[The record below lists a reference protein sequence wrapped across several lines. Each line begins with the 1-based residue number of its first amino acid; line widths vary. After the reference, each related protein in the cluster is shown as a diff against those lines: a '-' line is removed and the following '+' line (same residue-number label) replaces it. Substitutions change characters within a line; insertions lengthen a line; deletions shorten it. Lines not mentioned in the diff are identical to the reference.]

1 MLHCHMGD
9 KFIHGPEGSGAGQLH
24 SPLLVVTPP
33 AHQLMLHHLRRA
45 PEESVASSPLDSHVE
60 GFVQTQELSPKIKN
74 VSSFLG
80 QIEGDGCERLGVKK
94 RRLKHSALCF
104 TLMTMLLDS
113 GPQFASLG
121 VGGFGTPRHHEIG
134 NRDPGLGLNPFT
146 DSPHSAAFKISPVAH
161 DIASS
166 QTSAF
171 TPQATGYAA
180 ALGHTHGGQVGSYGG
195 GAFNSTRDFLFRNRG
210 VGESTAPSSQ
220 HGIFA
225 ASAGSLH
232 GPPVITDNPG
242 HLLFPGLHDQGMS
255 HSSPSGH
262 VVNSQMHLGLRG
274 DIFGRPDPYR
284 PVASPRTDPYGTQLH
299 NYSHPINMNMGMN
312 VPTHHGP
319 GAFFRYMRQPIKQEL
334 SCKWIDENQ
343 MNRPKKTCERTFST
357 MHEMVT
363 HVSMEHVGGPEQSN
377 HICFWEDCP
386 REGKS
391 FKAKYK
397 LVNHIR
403 VHTGEKPFP
412 CPFPGCGKIFAR
424 SENLKI
430 HKRTHTGRH
439 RRGHG
444 TACVKQRLAKRSY
457 SE

>member
-1 MLHCHMGD
+1 
-9 KFIHGPEGSGAGQLH
+9 
-24 SPLLVVTPP
+24 
-33 AHQLMLHHLRRA
+33 
-45 PEESVASSPLDSHVE
+45 
-60 GFVQTQELSPKIKN
+60 
-74 VSSFLG
+74 
-80 QIEGDGCERLGVKK
+80 
-94 RRLKHSALCF
+94 
-104 TLMTMLLDS
+104 MTMLLDS

-121 VGGFGTPRHHEIG
+121 VGGFGTPRHHDIG
-134 NRDPGLGLNPFT
+134 SRDSGLGLNPFA
-146 DSPHSAAFKISPVAH
+146 DSSHSAAFKISPVAH

-166 QTSAF
+166 QASAF
-171 TPQATGYAA
+171 TPQATGYSA
-180 ALGHTHGGQVGSYGG
+180 ALGHSHGGQVGSYGG

-210 VGESTAPSSQ
+210 VGETPAPSAQ

-232 GPPVITDNPG
+232 GPPGIADNPG
-242 HLLFPGLHDQGMS
+242 HLLFPGLHDQGVS
-255 HSSPSGH
+255 HTSPSGH

-284 PVASPRTDPYGTQLH
+284 PVASPRTDPYGAQLH

-312 VPTHHGP
+312 VPTHHGA

-334 SCKWIDENQ
+334 SCKWIDQNQ
-343 MNRPKKTCERTFST
+343 MNRAKKTCDRTFST

-363 HVSMEHVGGPEQSN
+363 HVSMDHVGGPEQTN
-377 HICFWEDCP
+377 HICYWEDCP

-430 HKRTHTGRH
+430 HKRTHTGRNPH
-439 RRGHG
+439 YRGM
-444 TACVKQRLAKRSY
+444 ACVKQLSEKGDIYRRNRLRS
-457 SE
+457 SENAQNELMLRFSGLPTCYCGFKVRNLFNRRKKKISPKQLHDLVTFVPQVVCDLIEVEARCGGGLLCALSASR

>member
-1 MLHCHMGD
+1 
-9 KFIHGPEGSGAGQLH
+9 
-24 SPLLVVTPP
+24 
-33 AHQLMLHHLRRA
+33 
-45 PEESVASSPLDSHVE
+45 
-60 GFVQTQELSPKIKN
+60 
-74 VSSFLG
+74 
-80 QIEGDGCERLGVKK
+80 
-94 RRLKHSALCF
+94 
-104 TLMTMLLDS
+104 MLLDS
-113 GPQFASLG
+113 APQFPSLG
-121 VGGFGTPRHHEIG
+121 VGGFGTPRHHELG
-134 NRDPGLGLNPFT
+134 NRDPGLGLSPFA
-146 DSPHSAAFKISPVAH
+146 DSSHSAAFKISPVTH

-166 QTSAF
+166 QSSAF
-171 TPQATGYAA
+171 IPQATGYAA
-180 ALGHTHGGQVGSYGG
+180 ALGHHHGGQVGSYAG

-210 VGESTAPSSQ
+210 AGIGETAPPSAQ

-232 GPPVITDNPG
+232 GPPGISDNPG
-242 HLLFPGLHDQGMS
+242 HLLFPGLHDQSVS
-255 HSSPSGH
+255 HTSPGGH

-284 PVASPRTDPYGTQLH
+284 PVVSPRTDPYGTAQLH
-299 NYSHPINMNMGMN
+299 NYNHPINMNMGMN

-319 GAFFRYMRQPIKQEL
+319 GAFFRYMRQPIKQEM

-343 MNRPKKTCERTFST
+343 MNRPKKTCDRAFST
-357 MHEMVT
+357 MHEIVT

-430 HKRTHTGRH
+430 HKRTHTGKAFAPPPPPFFFFFFFLYLQNKYFLVL
-439 RRGHG
+439 G
-444 TACVKQRLAKRSY
+444 K
-457 SE
+457 

>member
-1 MLHCHMGD
+1 
-9 KFIHGPEGSGAGQLH
+9 
-24 SPLLVVTPP
+24 
-33 AHQLMLHHLRRA
+33 
-45 PEESVASSPLDSHVE
+45 
-60 GFVQTQELSPKIKN
+60 
-74 VSSFLG
+74 
-80 QIEGDGCERLGVKK
+80 
-94 RRLKHSALCF
+94 
-104 TLMTMLLDS
+104 MTMLLDS

-121 VGGFGTPRHHEIG
+121 VGGFGTPRHHDIG
-134 NRDPGLGLNPFT
+134 SRDSSLGLNPFA
-146 DSPHSAAFKISPVAH
+146 DSSHSAAFKISPVAH

-166 QTSAF
+166 QASAF

-180 ALGHTHGGQVGSYGG
+180 ALGHSHGGQVGSYGG

-210 VGESTAPSSQ
+210 VGETPAPSAQ

-232 GPPVITDNPG
+232 GPPGIGDNPG
-242 HLLFPGLHDQGMS
+242 HLLFPGLHDQGVS
-255 HSSPSGH
+255 HTSPSGH

-284 PVASPRTDPYGTQLH
+284 PVASPRTDPYGAQLH

-334 SCKWIDENQ
+334 SCKWIDQNQ
-343 MNRPKKTCERTFST
+343 MNRAKKTCDRTFST

-363 HVSMEHVGGPEQSN
+363 HVSMDHVGGPEQTN
-377 HICFWEDCP
+377 HICYWEDCP

-430 HKRTHTGRH
+430 HKRTHTGRNPH
-439 RRGHG
+439 YGVAQINFHKWEKLQEKS
-444 TACVKQRLAKRSY
+444 TVSV
-457 SE
+457 

>member
-1 MLHCHMGD
+1 
-9 KFIHGPEGSGAGQLH
+9 
-24 SPLLVVTPP
+24 
-33 AHQLMLHHLRRA
+33 
-45 PEESVASSPLDSHVE
+45 
-60 GFVQTQELSPKIKN
+60 
-74 VSSFLG
+74 
-80 QIEGDGCERLGVKK
+80 
-94 RRLKHSALCF
+94 
-104 TLMTMLLDS
+104 MLLDS

-121 VGGFGTPRHHEIG
+121 VGGFGTPRHHDIG
-134 NRDPGLGLNPFT
+134 NRDPSLGLNPFT
-146 DSPHSAAFKISPVAH
+146 DSSHSAAFKISPVAH

-171 TPQATGYAA
+171 TPQASGYAA
-180 ALGHTHGGQVGSYGG
+180 ALGHSHGGQVGSYGG
-195 GAFNSTRDFLFRNRG
+195 GAFNSTRDFLFRNRS
-210 VGESTAPSSQ
+210 GESSAPSAQ

-232 GPPVITDNPG
+232 GPPGISDNPG
-242 HLLFPGLHDQGMS
+242 HLLFPGLHEQGVS
-255 HSSPSGH
+255 HPPSGGH

-284 PVASPRTDPYGTQLH
+284 PVASPRTDPYGAQLH
-299 NYSHPINMNMGMN
+299 NYNHPINMNMGMN

-334 SCKWIDENQ
+334 SCKWIEENQ
-343 MNRPKKTCERTFST
+343 MNRPKKTCDRTFST

-377 HICFWEDCP
+377 HVCFWEDCP

-430 HKRTHTGRH
+430 HKRTHTGRKMQKNVTIWGIILTVFIVREWLFTH
-439 RRGHG
+439 ALYMLFTRHYYVANCLGGNIIETFLFLKLWRVLIPLFVVALSWETCRISSNFFAPLRR
-444 TACVKQRLAKRSY
+444 TATDPFFLSFARRPVDSLFTTEEQSRPVAWRSRPL
-457 SE
+457 E

>member
-1 MLHCHMGD
+1 
-9 KFIHGPEGSGAGQLH
+9 
-24 SPLLVVTPP
+24 
-33 AHQLMLHHLRRA
+33 
-45 PEESVASSPLDSHVE
+45 
-60 GFVQTQELSPKIKN
+60 
-74 VSSFLG
+74 
-80 QIEGDGCERLGVKK
+80 
-94 RRLKHSALCF
+94 
-104 TLMTMLLDS
+104 MLLDS

-121 VGGFGTPRHHEIG
+121 VGGFGTPRHHDIG
-134 NRDPGLGLNPFT
+134 NRDPGLGLNPFS
-146 DSPHSAAFKISPVAH
+146 DSSHSAAFKISPVSH

-210 VGESTAPSSQ
+210 VGESAAPGAQ

-232 GPPVITDNPG
+232 GPPGIGDNPG
-242 HLLFPGLHDQGMS
+242 HLLFPGLHDQGVS
-255 HSSPSGH
+255 HTSPSGH

-284 PVASPRTDPYGTQLH
+284 PVASPRTDPYGAQLH
-299 NYSHPINMNMGMN
+299 NYGHTINMNMGMN

-343 MNRPKKTCERTFST
+343 MNRPKKTCDRTFST

-363 HVSMEHVGGPEQSN
+363 HVSMEHNRLRTCAHMN
-377 HICFWEDCP
+377 HVKQFLDC
-386 REGKS
+386 
-391 FKAKYK
+391 
-397 LVNHIR
+397 
-403 VHTGEKPFP
+403 EKPFK
-412 CPFPGCGKIFAR
+412 CEFDGCDRRFANSSDR
-424 SENLKI
+424 KKHMHVHTSDKPYICKVCDKSYTHPSSLRKHMKVHESQGSESSPAASSGYESSTPPVLVSNSTEDPTKTPPLAVQN
-430 HKRTHTGRH
+430 TS
-439 RRGHG
+439 GHSEG
-444 TACVKQRLAKRSY
+444 LAPNFNEWY
-457 SE
+457 V

>member
-1 MLHCHMGD
+1 
-9 KFIHGPEGSGAGQLH
+9 
-24 SPLLVVTPP
+24 
-33 AHQLMLHHLRRA
+33 
-45 PEESVASSPLDSHVE
+45 
-60 GFVQTQELSPKIKN
+60 
-74 VSSFLG
+74 
-80 QIEGDGCERLGVKK
+80 
-94 RRLKHSALCF
+94 
-104 TLMTMLLDS
+104 MLLDS

-121 VGGFGTPRHHEIG
+121 VGGFGTPRHHDIG
-134 NRDPGLGLNPFT
+134 NRDTSLGLNPFS
-146 DSPHSAAFKISPVAH
+146 DSSHSAAFKISPVAH

-180 ALGHTHGGQVGSYGG
+180 ALGHSHGGQVGSYGG

-210 VGESTAPSSQ
+210 VGESTAPSAQ

-225 ASAGSLH
+225 ASTGSLH
-232 GPPVITDNPG
+232 GPPGIPDNPG
-242 HLLFPGLHDQGMS
+242 HLLFPGLHEQGVS
-255 HSSPSGH
+255 HTSPSGH

-284 PVASPRTDPYGTQLH
+284 PVASPRTDPYGAQLH
-299 NYSHPINMNMGMN
+299 NYNHPINMNMGMN

-343 MNRPKKTCERTFST
+343 MNRPKKTCDRTFST

-377 HICFWEDCP
+377 HVCFWEDCP

-430 HKRTHTGRH
+430 HKRTHTGGCYN
-439 RRGHG
+439 RGSMFFPFCLCP
-444 TACVKQRLAKRSY
+444 ACVIHGVLCVCLIPQVHESQG
-457 SE
+457 SESSPAASSGYESSTPPVLVSASTEDPTKTPPSAVQNTPGHSEGLPPNFNEWYV

>member
-1 MLHCHMGD
+1 
-9 KFIHGPEGSGAGQLH
+9 
-24 SPLLVVTPP
+24 
-33 AHQLMLHHLRRA
+33 
-45 PEESVASSPLDSHVE
+45 
-60 GFVQTQELSPKIKN
+60 
-74 VSSFLG
+74 
-80 QIEGDGCERLGVKK
+80 
-94 RRLKHSALCF
+94 
-104 TLMTMLLDS
+104 MTMLLDS
-113 GPQFASLG
+113 GPQFPSLG
-121 VGGFGTPRHHEIG
+121 VGGFGTPRHHELG
-134 NRDPGLGLNPFT
+134 NRDPGLGLNPFA
-146 DSPHSAAFKISPVAH
+146 DSSHSAAFKINPVTH

-180 ALGHTHGGQVGSYGG
+180 ALGHHHGGQVGSYAG

-210 VGESTAPSSQ
+210 AGIGETAAPSAQ

-232 GPPVITDNPG
+232 GPPGISDNPG
-242 HLLFPGLHDQGMS
+242 HLLFPGLHDQSVS
-255 HSSPSGH
+255 HTSPGGH

-284 PVASPRTDPYGTQLH
+284 PVASPRADPYGTAQLH
-299 NYSHPINMNMGMN
+299 NYNHPINMNMGMN
-312 VPTHHGP
+312 MPTHHGP
-319 GAFFRYMRQPIKQEL
+319 GAFFRYMRQTIKQEM

-343 MNRPKKTCERTFST
+343 MNRPKKTCDRTFST

-377 HICFWEDCP
+377 HICYWEDCP

-430 HKRTHTGRH
+430 HKRTHTGEKPFKCEFEGCD
-439 RRGHG
+439 RRFANSSDRKKHMHVH
-444 TACVKQRLAKRSY
+444 TSDKPYICKVCDKSY
-457 SE
+457 THPSSLRKHMKVHDSQGSESSPAASSGYESSTPPVLVSANTEDPTKTPTSAVQNASAHSDGLPPNFNEWYV

>member
-1 MLHCHMGD
+1 
-9 KFIHGPEGSGAGQLH
+9 
-24 SPLLVVTPP
+24 
-33 AHQLMLHHLRRA
+33 
-45 PEESVASSPLDSHVE
+45 
-60 GFVQTQELSPKIKN
+60 
-74 VSSFLG
+74 
-80 QIEGDGCERLGVKK
+80 
-94 RRLKHSALCF
+94 
-104 TLMTMLLDS
+104 MTMLLDS

-121 VGGFGTPRHHEIG
+121 VGGFGTPRHHDIG
-134 NRDPGLGLNPFT
+134 SRDSGLGLNPFA
-146 DSPHSAAFKISPVAH
+146 DSSHSAAFKISPVAH

-166 QTSAF
+166 QASAF

-180 ALGHTHGGQVGSYGG
+180 ALGHSHGGQVGSYGG

-210 VGESTAPSSQ
+210 VGETPAPSAQ

-232 GPPVITDNPG
+232 GPPGIADNPG
-242 HLLFPGLHDQGMS
+242 HLLFPGLHDQGVS
-255 HSSPSGH
+255 HTSPSGH

-284 PVASPRTDPYGTQLH
+284 PVASPRTDPYGAQLH

-312 VPTHHGP
+312 VPTHHGA

-334 SCKWIDENQ
+334 SCKWIDQNQ
-343 MNRPKKTCERTFST
+343 MNRAKKTCDRTFST

-363 HVSMEHVGGPEQSN
+363 HVSMDHVGGPEQTN
-377 HICFWEDCP
+377 HICYWEDCP

-430 HKRTHTGRH
+430 HKRTHTGRNPH
-439 RRGHG
+439 YRGM
-444 TACVKQRLAKRSY
+444 ACVKQLSEKGDIYRRNRLRS
-457 SE
+457 SENAQNELMLRFSGLPTCYCGFKVRNLFNRRKKKISPKQLHDLVTFVPQVVCDLIEVEARCGGGLLCALSASR

>member
-1 MLHCHMGD
+1 MQLPWDTLTAGRWARTVEERS
-9 KFIHGPEGSGAGQLH
+9 IQHGTFSSGTGVLE
-24 SPLLVVTPP
+24 SP
-33 AHQLMLHHLRRA
+33 QRRA
-45 PEESVASSPLDSHVE
+45 PSMGSL
-60 GFVQTQELSPKIKN
+60 Q
-74 VSSFLG
+74 
-80 QIEGDGCERLGVKK
+80 
-94 RRLKHSALCF
+94 
-104 TLMTMLLDS
+104 LL
-113 GPQFASLG
+113 
-121 VGGFGTPRHHEIG
+121 R
-134 NRDPGLGLNPFT
+134 
-146 DSPHSAAFKISPVAH
+146 
-161 DIASS
+161 
-166 QTSAF
+166 
-171 TPQATGYAA
+171 
-180 ALGHTHGGQVGSYGG
+180 
-195 GAFNSTRDFLFRNRG
+195 GAF
-210 VGESTAPSSQ
+210 
-220 HGIFA
+220 
-225 ASAGSLH
+225 H
-232 GPPVITDNPG
+232 GPPGITDNPG
-242 HLLFPGLHDQGMS
+242 HLLFPGLHDQGVS

-262 VVNSQMHLGLRG
+262 VVNGQMHLGLRG

-284 PVASPRTDPYGTQLH
+284 PVASPRTDPYGAQLH

-343 MNRPKKTCERTFST
+343 MNRPKKTCDRTFST

-377 HICFWEDCP
+377 HICYWEDCP

-430 HKRTHTGRH
+430 HKRTHTEAADNLNLLLLLLRVYRWCYNGSLFVLAIGVHESQGSESSPAASSGYESSTPPVLVSASTEDPTKTPPLAVQNTSGHSEGLAPNFNECRLQLAASYVSAHPCQVILWIAILGGGARTWRMAADGWH
-439 RRGHG
+439 RAVAYNLCLHVGSDCSIRRRKGAERCRECALRG
-444 TACVKQRLAKRSY
+444 
-457 SE
+457 

>member
-1 MLHCHMGD
+1 
-9 KFIHGPEGSGAGQLH
+9 
-24 SPLLVVTPP
+24 
-33 AHQLMLHHLRRA
+33 
-45 PEESVASSPLDSHVE
+45 
-60 GFVQTQELSPKIKN
+60 
-74 VSSFLG
+74 
-80 QIEGDGCERLGVKK
+80 
-94 RRLKHSALCF
+94 
-104 TLMTMLLDS
+104 MTMLLDS

-121 VGGFGTPRHHEIG
+121 VGGFGAPRHHDIG
-134 NRDPGLGLNPFT
+134 NRDASLGLNPFSESSHT
-146 DSPHSAAFKISPVAH
+146 AAFKISPVGH
-161 DIASS
+161 DIASG

-171 TPQATGYAA
+171 TPQAGGYAA
-180 ALGHTHGGQVGSYGG
+180 ALGHAHGGQVGSYGG
-195 GAFNSTRDFLFRNRG
+195 GPFNSTRDFLFRNRS
-210 VGESTAPSSQ
+210 VGESAAPSAQ
-220 HGIFA
+220 HGLFA

-232 GPPVITDNPG
+232 GPPGIADNPG
-242 HLLFPGLHDQGMS
+242 HLLFPGLHEQGVS

-274 DIFGRPDPYR
+274 DIFGRADPYR
-284 PVASPRTDPYGTQLH
+284 PVASPRADPYGAAAAAQLH
-299 NYSHPINMNMGMN
+299 NYNHPINMNMGMN
-312 VPTHHGP
+312 VPSHHGP

-334 SCKWIDENQ
+334 SCKWIDEHQ
-343 MNRPKKTCERTFST
+343 MNRPKKTCDRTFST

-430 HKRTHTGRH
+430 HKRTHTGEKPFKCEFDGCD
-439 RRGHG
+439 RRFANSSDRKKHMHVHTSDKPYICKVCDKSYTHPSSLRKHMKVHESQGSESSPAASSGYESSTPPVLGSASSEDPTKTPPSTVQNTNGHSEG
-444 TACVKQRLAKRSY
+444 LAPNFNEWY
-457 SE
+457 V